1 MWKVTPY
8 LCPYNMH
15 YIDTVGRF
23 VSLLVCLQYTS
34 PHKHV
39 CIQYAS
45 VCISMCMYASK
56 MHTRVLYTER
66 VRALQRQGLSVY
78 DKVTCAYRCLHTHT
92 HIFTPR
98 ITLTQRTNPLIPTLI
113 HVSCIHIHSHTLT
126 PNIHVFIHTTYL
138 QCKYM
143 EITCLTTYTRTCQVL
158 NLLNTYTYICQVH
171 NLYALNMQAL
181 CLPYK
186 QALNR

>member
-45 VCISMCMYASK
+45 VCISMCMYASE
-56 MHTRVLYTER
+56 MHTCVLYTER
-66 VRALQRQGLSVY
+66 VRALQRQGLSAY

-92 HIFTPR
+92 HIFTLR
-98 ITLTQRTNPLIPTLI
+98 ITHPHSVQTQSYQRIYTHHACICTHINSHQIYMYLYIPHTYNVNTWKTHAI
-113 HVSCIHIHSHTLT
+113 PHMHIY
-126 PNIHVFIHTTYL
+126 V
-138 QCKYM
+138 K
-143 EITCLTTYTRTCQVL
+143 R
-158 NLLNTYTYICQVH
+158 
-171 NLYALNMQAL
+171 
-181 CLPYK
+181 
-186 QALNR
+186 